1 MLFPKEW
8 KNYECYL
15 LKILFNK
22 IKNSGKIMSE
32 LYTRKRNVSLITI
45 VNNMINLTDNELNE
59 KRHVK
64 SGRDRKSITI
74 LF

>member
-1 MLFPKEW
+1 
-8 KNYECYL
+8 
-15 LKILFNK
+15 
-22 IKNSGKIMSE
+22 MSE

-45 VNNMINLTDNELNE
+45 LNNMINLTDNELNA